1 MIIVMNNNATER
13 QIEAVYEKLVE
24 SGFDIHRSTG
34 TSRTILGVVGD
45 TKSVDTRTF
54 EVLEGVH
61 EVVRITEPYK
71 LVGRTFKPEDTI
83 VKVKNVAIGG
93 NKIALMAGPCAI
105 ESREQIKKIAKMIK
119 PTGTKILRGG
129 AYKPRS
135 SPYSFQG
142 LGEEGL
148 KFLREAGD
156 AAGMA
161 VVSEVMDRADIVP
174 ALKYIDLIQVGARNM
189 QNFALLKE
197 LGKVNKPV
205 LLKRGMSA
213 TLEELLMA
221 AEYILSGGN
230 RNVILCERGIR
241 TFENYTRNT
250 MDISAIP
257 VLKTLTHLPVI
268 ADPSHGT
275 GIRRQVPPMARAAVA
290 AGADGLLIEVHYDPD
305 RALSDGAQTLYVDQ
319 YKDLVKELKIVAS
332 AVGRTI

>member
-1 MIIVMNNNATER
+1 MNNNATEQ

-34 TSRTILGVVGD
+34 SSRTILGVVGD
-45 TKSVDTRTF
+45 TKSVDIRIF
-54 EVLEGVH
+54 EVLDGVH

-83 VKVKNVAIGG
+83 VKVKNVSIGG
-93 NKIALMAGPCAI
+93 KKIALMAGPCSI
-105 ESREQIKKIAKMIK
+105 ESREQIKKIARLIK
-119 PTGTKILRGG
+119 PTGTKVLRGG

-148 KFLREAGD
+148 KYLKEAGE
-156 AAGMA
+156 ATGMA
-161 VVSEVMDRADIVP
+161 VVSEIMDRADIVP

-257 VLKTLTHLPVI
+257 ILKALTHLPVV

-275 GIRRQVPPMARAAVA
+275 GIRKYVAPMARSAVA

-305 RALSDGAQTLYVDQ
+305 HAFSDGAQTLFIEQ
-319 YKDLVKELKIVAS
+319 YKALVKELEIVAS
-332 AVGRTI
+332 AVGRSV

>member
-1 MIIVMNNNATER
+1 MKNSATPE
-13 QIEAVYEKLVE
+13 QIEAVYEVLVE
-24 SGFDIHRSTG
+24 HGFDIHRSTG
-34 TSRTILGVVGD
+34 STRTILGVVGD
-45 TKSVDTRTF
+45 TKLVDTRMF
-54 EVLEGVH
+54 EVLDGVH

-83 VKVKNVAIGG
+83 VRVKNVAVGG
-93 NKIALMAGPCAI
+93 EKIALMAGPCSI
-105 ESREQIKKIAKMIK
+105 ESREQIKKIAKLIK
-119 PTGTKILRGG
+119 PTGTRILRGG

-148 KFLREAGD
+148 KFIKEAGEIT
-156 AAGMA
+156 GMA
-161 VVSEVMDRADIVP
+161 VVSEIMDRADIVP
-174 ALKYIDLIQVGARNM
+174 ALKYVDLIQVGARNM

-197 LGKVNKPV
+197 LGKINKPV

-250 MDISAIP
+250 IDISAIP
-257 VLKTLTHLPVI
+257 ILKALTHLPVI

-275 GIRRQVPPMARAAVA
+275 GIRKYVAPMARAAVA
-290 AGADGLLIEVHYDPD
+290 AGADGLIIEVHFDPD
-305 RALSDGAQTLYVDQ
+305 HALSDGAQTLFVDQ
-319 YKDLVKELKIVAS
+319 YKALVKELEIVAS

>member
-1 MIIVMNNNATER
+1 MIIVMSNNATEK
-13 QIEAVYEKLVE
+13 QIEQVCEKLVE
-24 SGFDIHRSTG
+24 YGFDIHRSTG
-34 TSRTILGVVGD
+34 SSRTILGVVGD
-45 TKSVDTRTF
+45 TKSVDTRIF

-83 VKVKNVAIGG
+83 VKIKNVAVGG
-93 NKIALMAGPCAI
+93 NKIALMAGPCSI
-105 ESREQIKKIAKMIK
+105 ESREQVKKIAKLIK

-148 KFLREAGD
+148 KYLREAGD
-156 AAGMA
+156 ATGMA
-161 VVSEVMDRADIVP
+161 VVSEVMDRADIIA

-213 TLEELLMA
+213 TLQELLMA
-221 AEYILSGGN
+221 AEYILAGGN

-257 VLKTLTHLPVI
+257 ILKYLTHLPVI

-305 RALSDGAQTLYVDQ
+305 HALSDGAQTLTIEQ
-319 YKDLVKELKIVAS
+319 YKSLVKELEIVAS
-332 AVGRTI
+332 AVGRSI

>member
-1 MIIVMNNNATER
+1 MNNNATEQ

-34 TSRTILGVVGD
+34 STRTILGVVGD
-45 TKSVDTRTF
+45 TKSVDMRTF
-54 EVLEGVH
+54 EVLDGVH

-83 VKVKNVAIGG
+83 VKVKNVSIGG
-93 NKIALMAGPCAI
+93 NKIILMAGPCSI
-105 ESREQIKKIAKMIK
+105 ETREQIKKIAKMIK
-119 PTGTKILRGG
+119 PTGTKVLRGG

-148 KFLREAGD
+148 KYLKEAGE
-156 AAGMA
+156 ATGMA
-161 VVSEVMDRADIVP
+161 VVSEIMDRADIVP

-257 VLKTLTHLPVI
+257 ILKTLTHLPVV

-275 GIRRQVPPMARAAVA
+275 GIRKYVAPMARSAVA

-305 RALSDGAQTLYVDQ
+305 HAFSDGAQTLYVEQ
-319 YKDLVKELKIVAS
+319 YKSLVKELEIVAS
-332 AVGRTI
+332 AVGRSI

>member
-1 MIIVMNNNATER
+1 MIVVMNNNATEQ

-34 TSRTILGVVGD
+34 SSRTILGVVGD
-45 TKSVDTRTF
+45 TKSVDTRIF
-54 EVLEGVH
+54 EVLDGVH

-83 VKVKNVAIGG
+83 VKVKNVQIGG

-105 ESREQIKKIAKMIK
+105 ESREQIKKIAKLIK
-119 PTGTKILRGG
+119 PTGTRILRGG

-148 KFLREAGD
+148 KYLREAGD
-156 AAGMA
+156 ATGMA

-197 LGKVNKPV
+197 LGKVSKPV

-221 AEYILSGGN
+221 AEYILAGGN

-275 GIRRQVPPMARAAVA
+275 GIRKHVPPMARAAIA

-305 RALSDGAQTLYVDQ
+305 HAFSDGAQTLFIEQ
-319 YKDLVKELKIVAS
+319 YKSLVKELEIVAS
-332 AVGRTI
+332 AVGRSV